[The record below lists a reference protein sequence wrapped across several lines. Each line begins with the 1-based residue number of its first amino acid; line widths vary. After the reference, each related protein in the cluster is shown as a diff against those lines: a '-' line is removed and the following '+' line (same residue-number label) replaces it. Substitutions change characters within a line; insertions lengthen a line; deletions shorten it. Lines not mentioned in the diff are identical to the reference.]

1 MCQMLKTE
9 EQNTAAAKSQ
19 CQMMHAPVLM
29 FSDYNFAENQ
39 NNLRSPDT
47 QDTRFLDVWSKWN
60 IIVRFL
66 LVDCISNYN

>member
-19 CQMMHAPVLM
+19 SQMMHAPVLM

-39 NNLRSPDT
+39 NNLQIPES
-47 QDTRFLDVWSKWN
+47 QESRFLDVW
-60 IIVRFL
+60 
-66 LVDCISNYN
+66 